1 MLASPIIEGTLPAF
15 YYSDEKGC
23 AELAIPFSMSR
34 AVSESE
40 VHGFKLKIKDIQNYE
55 YLLTL
60 NESEIQFN
68 NGIVKFR
75 IDKPTLDS
83 KFLIGQF
90 YKAQLAYTKLD
101 SQGREVVGYYSTVG
115 IIKYTTKPIVEI
127 LDLKRTTNN
136 AHIYTYTGS
145 YSQKGQD
152 VSEKEY
158 AYKFIVTDELG
169 SVVEDTGFI
178 IHNNSNDTNNYES
191 SDIFKFSR
199 DLQENE
205 KYSITYIVKTNNN
218 LEISSPSYR
227 IMNKKAIV
235 STLTAQLK
243 AKLNFENGYVQ
254 LWLEGDRDENNY
266 EKLVTGSFV
275 LARASEE
282 NNYTDWEDL
291 FEFSLASQ
299 RPSLKSWKDFTIQQG
314 INYKYSIQQRN
325 KKGLQSA
332 RILSNI
338 VYADFEYCFLY
349 DGERQLKIKF
359 NPKMSSFKKDIL
371 ESKVDTLGSKYPFI
385 FRNGQVEYKEFPI
398 QGLISYL
405 SDEENLF
412 LTQTADLFHTRERQ
426 SKVNYK
432 EIFNPLRDIAS
443 VTDPAK
449 LKERREEYTYK
460 NNYMYYYV
468 YDSKTKTYQRWT
480 SYAKNLPPR
489 KAPNGELSKYFKI
502 DFQDWDSV
510 YRYYTEIV
518 YSPSGVRVE
527 SPPTPPYS
535 IFDASRENVNILD
548 YDSRKWA
555 STNLDS
561 HNIFTEREFKIEVLN
576 WLTNGKPKLF
586 KSPTE
591 GNYIV
596 RLMNVALQPQD
607 QLGRMLHNFT
617 STAYE
622 IADMTYKSLV
632 EYGIIGDRY
641 DTKQYVRIVTIP
653 LSTRDQNY
661 VNLSPIEYVYDEN
674 AKMYFATGHLLKKSV
689 EVQNA
694 VLTDIEPGSKIYIND
709 EPIIIGSTGT
719 YEIPFEVSQVSL
731 PEGMKS
737 HGLLTIQ
744 YMSAIN
750 DSFNTIERVETE
762 EILGK
767 QIIGQCKNVLD
778 TINNVTSQAVTFY
791 DIRLN
796 KRPIIDL
803 YATTYQHFN
812 EVIDP
817 NEVTEKNVTNY
828 YVQKPI
834 YKSIVLT
841 QEIYQP
847 GVYYYKSGND
857 YYISWVDFNPNET
870 YFVISDYYFDQ
881 ATYYSSVA
889 KYFKKEAGFEVFEK
903 NGDLESVLSYQLL
916 SKGEMPI
923 LIKNTL
929 NANPLA
935 LYRFSLDYDPIVST
949 YLYEE
954 QFFDTT
960 DKKDSLNQM
969 DRSLSNRLTTN
980 PNLHNIRDFKWFVQ
994 NNMLFYFDKSER
1006 EFRKVEVF
1014 TPKTGERYFIQ
1025 KPICY
1030 IYDPQNPDI
1039 FYVDKETYERFETL
1053 YSVSFKQQAPNIFR
1067 KYNKVTYVAFLN
1079 EQPLSLEDRDIMHTG
1094 PMDMIDSL
1102 SVPAGLYC
1110 ELFYQNQFIYHDIS
1124 QNASLVTQ
1132 REMLDEMENQLSR
1145 DYMEKVCTTP
1155 EGEQT
1160 YVQTLVNIY
1169 NSYSTLKRN
1178 YIAELEIYLK
1188 QLEEEV

>member
-1 MLASPIIEGTLPAF
+1 MLPSPIIEGTLPAF

-23 AELAIPFSMSR
+23 AELVIPFSMSR
-34 AVSESE
+34 AVGESE
-40 VHGFKLKIKDIQNYE
+40 VYGFKLKIKDIQNYE

-60 NESEIQFN
+60 TESEIQFN

-75 IDKPTLDS
+75 IDKSTLDS

-90 YKAQLAYTKLD
+90 YKAQLAYIDKNGTP
-101 SQGREVVGYYSTVG
+101 GYYSTVG
-115 IIKYTTKPIVEI
+115 IIKYTTKPVVEI
-127 LDLKRTTNN
+127 LGLKRTTNN

-158 AYKFIVTDELG
+158 AYKFVVTDELG
-169 SVVEDTGFI
+169 SIVEDTGFI

-191 SDIFKFSR
+191 SDIFKFSK

-205 KYSITYIVKTNNN
+205 KYSIAYIVKTNNN
-218 LEISSPSYR
+218 LEVSSPSYR

-235 STLTAQLK
+235 STLTAKLK
-243 AKLNFENGYVQ
+243 AELNFENGYVH

-282 NNYTDWEDL
+282 SNYTDWEDL

-314 INYKYSIQQRN
+314 INYKYSVQQRN

-338 VYADFEYCFLY
+338 IYADFEYNFLY

-412 LTQTADLFHTRERQ
+412 SIQTKDLFYSKER
-426 SKVNYK
+426 SRKTSYT
-432 EIFNPLRDIAS
+432 EIFNPLRDIIS
-443 VTDPAK
+443 VTDPNK
-449 LKERREEYTYK
+449 LKERQETYLYK

-489 KAPNGELSKYFKI
+489 KAPNGEPSKFFKI

-510 YRYYTEIV
+510 YRYYTEAV

-527 SPPTPPYS
+527 SPPIPPYS
-535 IFDASRENVNILD
+535 MFDASWIEADVLD
-548 YDSRKWA
+548 YDNRKWA

-561 HNIFTEREFKIEVLN
+561 YNVFTEREFKIEVLN

-622 IADMTYKSLV
+622 IADMNYKSLV

-653 LSTRDQNY
+653 LSTKDQNY
-661 VNLSPIEYVYDEN
+661 VNLSPIKYIYDEN
-674 AKMYFATGHLLKKSV
+674 ANMYFATGHLLKKGV
-689 EVQNA
+689 EIQNA
-694 VLTDIEPGSKIYIND
+694 VLTDMIPGSKVYIND

-719 YEIPFEVSQVSL
+719 YEVPFEVSQVSL

-737 HGLLTIQ
+737 NGLLTIQ

-762 EILGK
+762 EIIGK
-767 QIIGQCKNVLD
+767 QIIGQCNNVLD
-778 TINNVTSQAVTFY
+778 TINNITSQAVTFY

-796 KRPIIDL
+796 KRPMIDL
-803 YATTYQHFN
+803 YTLDYERFIEIVDANVVNPTN
-812 EVIDP
+812 
-817 NEVTEKNVTNY
+817 VTEY
-828 YVQKPI
+828 YIQKPI
-834 YKSIVLT
+834 YEEIELT
-841 QEIYQP
+841 EETYQS
-847 GVYYYKSGND
+847 GIYYYKAGND
-857 YYISWVDFNPNET
+857 YYISWFAFDAEET
-870 YFVISDYYFDQ
+870 YYTITDYFFNKATQYISTEKYY
-881 ATYYSSVA
+881 
-889 KYFKKEAGFEVFEK
+889 KKEAGFEVFEHVDDPENK
-903 NGDLESVLSYQLL
+903 IPPVLVYQLQN
-916 SKGEMPI
+916 KGEMP
-923 LIKNTL
+923 LLVENRL
-929 NANPLA
+929 EANPLA
-935 LYRFSLDYDPIVST
+935 LYRFSVDYDDIVST

-954 QFFDTT
+954 QFFDET
-960 DKKDSLNQM
+960 DKKDRLNNM
-969 DRSLSNRLTTN
+969 DRSLFNRLTTN
-980 PNLHNIRDFKWFVQ
+980 PNLHNNRDFKWFVQ
-994 NNMLFYFDKSER
+994 NKMLFYFDKTQK
-1006 EFRKVEVF
+1006 EFKEVEIL
-1014 TPKTGERYFIQ
+1014 TPKNGERYFIK
-1025 KPICY
+1025 KPIY
-1030 IYDPQNPDI
+1030 YVYDPINPDT
-1039 FYVDKETYERFETL
+1039 FYIDKETYERFKLL
-1053 YSVSFKQQAPNIFR
+1053 YSADFKQQAPNIFR
-1067 KYNKVTYVAFLN
+1067 KYNKITYVAFLN
-1079 EQPLSLEDRDIMHTG
+1079 NEPLNMEDREIMKTG
-1094 PMDMIDSL
+1094 PMGMIESL
-1102 SVPAGLYC
+1102 SIPAGLYC
-1110 ELFYQNQFIYHDIS
+1110 ELFYQNQAIYHDIS
-1124 QNASLVTQ
+1124 QNANLVYLRNQ
-1132 REMLDEMENQLSR
+1132 LDEMETKLSR
-1145 DYMEKVCTTP
+1145 EYMEKACSTE
-1155 EGEQT
+1155 EGEQA
-1160 YVQTLVNIY
+1160 YAEQLNQIY
-1169 NSYSTLKRN
+1169 ISYLPLKYS
-1178 YIAELEIYLK
+1178 YIKELEAYLK